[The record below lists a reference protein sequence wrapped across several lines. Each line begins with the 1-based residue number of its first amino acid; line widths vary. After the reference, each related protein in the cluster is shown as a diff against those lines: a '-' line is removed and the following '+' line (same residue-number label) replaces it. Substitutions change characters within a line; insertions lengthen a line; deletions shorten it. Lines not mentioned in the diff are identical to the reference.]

1 MSENERVLLIPYNYT
16 GPYIYSTVRY
26 ASRMIVCFLSTLC
39 LPMIRKHFTFSAYLY
54 KIEESS
60 IASQSRPGRCIHALP
75 KSPIFIFYF
84 FFIFLVSHRL
94 STSKELFDN
103 DNTSVIFFSLFFFFF
118 GNIRVINQFF

>member
-54 KIEESS
+54 KIEEWS

-84 FFIFLVSHRL
+84 FLFFWSLIVCQHPKNYLTTTIPLSFFFLSFSFFLVIL
-94 STSKELFDN
+94 
-103 DNTSVIFFSLFFFFF
+103 
-118 GNIRVINQFF
+118 G